1 MYAIRFLRIYDTGDE
16 IDLHTLEQA
25 LDAAHLATRA
35 TFTRVKPK
43 SISMEEPP
51 LLVRLPPC
59 SLTGGDK
66 TWSLLVIARIYDI
79 GAVSI
84 TLVMEAMDEDP
95 SAIRTPAFR
104 FAGQKGLEELF
115 FSSLSEVR
123 RILYPHLGDLPVDPE
138 FYEDYTIYLT
148 NRTDSSVDPVALLTG
163 EDIPFSNQTREEILK
178 YSLSYGREDTTILS
192 WDTALLISPEPP
204 SDLIELI
211 EFANV
216 QVLELRYYDRVLTR
230 QMEMMYD
237 DIELADRLSRFS
249 RIRLYHILM
258 SRIMETH
265 AEISEITEKVD
276 NLIKITEDI
285 YYARVYATAL
295 QVLRSSQWRSGVDRK
310 IAVIREN
317 YRMLSEEVNIQHS
330 NFLEWIIIIL
340 IALEFIFAIWQAVRY

>member
-16 IDLHTLEQA
+16 IDLHRLEQA

-59 SLTGGDK
+59 SVTGGDN
-66 TWSLLVIARIYDI
+66 TWSLPVIARIYDI
-79 GAVSI
+79 GAISI
-84 TLVMEAMDEDP
+84 TLLMEAINEEP
-95 SAIRTPAFR
+95 SAIMVPAFL
-104 FAGQKGLEELF
+104 FAGQKGLEEPFL
-115 FSSLSEVR
+115 SSLSEIR

-148 NRTDSSVDPVALLTG
+148 DRTDPSVDPVALLTG
-163 EDIPFSNQTREEILK
+163 DDFAFSQQTREEILK
-178 YSLSYGREDTTILS
+178 NSLCYGKVDTTILS
-192 WDTALLISPEPP
+192 WDTAHLISPEPP

-216 QVLELRYYDRVLTR
+216 QVLELRYYDRLLTR
-230 QMEMMYD
+230 QMERLYD
-237 DIELADRLSRFS
+237 DIELADQLSRFS
-249 RIRLYHILM
+249 RIRLYHVIM

-265 AEISEITEKVD
+265 AEVSEITEKVD

-285 YYARVYATAL
+285 YYARVYAIAL

-340 IALEFIFAIWQAVRY
+340 IALEFIFAIWQAARH